1 MQTITCDALD
11 ESAKLMDLVY
21 IWPGPGLA
29 INDDG
34 HGEQQE
40 EDVRT
45 VVPPPTIQSVIQGSW
60 RHS

>member
-45 VVPPPTIQSVIQGSW
+45 VVPPPTIQSVIQRSW
-60 RHS
+60 WHS